1 MRFLE
6 AGIDAAV
13 IALWLGHETQ
23 ATTSVY
29 LHADMAIKRKALDR
43 TRQPDTCP
51 GQYQPVD
58 PLLAWLQS
66 L

>member
-1 MRFLE
+1 MPHTPYPRK
-6 AGIDAAV
+6 
-13 IALWLGHETQ
+13 GHETQ

-43 TRQPDTCP
+43 TRQPDTCT
-51 GQYQPVD
+51 GEYQPTD